1 MIAGKVDTPV
11 MIECCEHLS
20 QQIDK
25 KTSVGLDNA
34 PMHRAQ
40 ELIKQIPPWVQQGFI
55 IKYVPPYAPALHLI
69 EMLWRF
75 MQYYWLPFSA
85 YASFQSLV
93 EAVEEILTRFGSE
106 YTIAFQA
113 A

>member
-1 MIAGKVDTPV
+1 
-11 MIECCEHLS
+11 
-20 QQIDK
+20 
-25 KTSVGLDNA
+25 
-34 PMHRAQ
+34 MHRSQ
-40 ELIKQIPPWVQQGFI
+40 ECIKQMPQWVKKGLI
-55 IKYVPPYAPALHLI
+55 IKSLPPYAPELNLI
-69 EMLWRF
+69 EILWRF

-93 EAVEEILTRFGSE
+93 EAGEEILTRFGSV